1 MQKEPTKKQAQSAKQ
16 QSLVVDSDSD
26 YVCEEKEMDDESG
39 TKSAPSTMKKIN
51 SVANK
56 TIGFVLPTVVVDGG
70 ETMTT
75 IPNTI
80 RENNASNVM
89 DSVSVITQSVSRGD
103 SQLLASRSSQASA
116 TTGLKMITYKY
127 VQKKKKVDRKVMQE
141 QLKILGLKDA
151 TTEEI
156 DFHVKQSKKIRETV
170 ITLAQNRIQSVM
182 ITEAQRLQI
191 RFKDSNV
198 VQLRDIG
205 EWWASLYPGVIEAN
219 AETMFKIQFAP
230 FESGKWPKELESEYM
245 KGVDLQYHVPPKQ
258 DMGLTGSIEQIVN
271 QEKVNMNKTIA
282 RCCRKAGGHGR
293 FISIRVPNRN
303 KHVGRRKPGEYASW
317 MLHGGTVTEG
327 GHAPE
332 GGLDGRQTQGGEERV
347 SQATVPN
354 LLRQG
359 PVRGAFE
366 NLIPDGRTI
375 MVMIGTGI
383 DAVNRRFTPAE
394 YQEYL
399 ALRDTP

>member
-1 MQKEPTKKQAQSAKQ
+1 MRQLSRQGRKTALTRVQRETMAEAEESIGIPSSSEEDEDYVPKTPTSSKKRWPTPHSSGQKKISRTKKCRRNQQKKQAQSAKQ

-191 RFKDSNV
+191 
-198 VQLRDIG
+198 
-205 EWWASLYPGVIEAN
+205 
-219 AETMFKIQFAP
+219 
-230 FESGKWPKELESEYM
+230 
-245 KGVDLQYHVPPKQ
+245 
-258 DMGLTGSIEQIVN
+258 
-271 QEKVNMNKTIA
+271 
-282 RCCRKAGGHGR
+282 
-293 FISIRVPNRN
+293 
-303 KHVGRRKPGEYASW
+303 
-317 MLHGGTVTEG
+317 
-327 GHAPE
+327 
-332 GGLDGRQTQGGEERV
+332 
-347 SQATVPN
+347 
-354 LLRQG
+354 
-359 PVRGAFE
+359 
-366 NLIPDGRTI
+366 
-375 MVMIGTGI
+375 
-383 DAVNRRFTPAE
+383 
-394 YQEYL
+394 
-399 ALRDTP
+399 